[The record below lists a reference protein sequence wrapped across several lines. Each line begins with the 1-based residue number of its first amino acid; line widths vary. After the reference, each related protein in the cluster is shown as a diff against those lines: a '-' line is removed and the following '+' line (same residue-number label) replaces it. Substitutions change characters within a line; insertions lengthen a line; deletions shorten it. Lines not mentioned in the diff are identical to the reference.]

1 MLEGSAK
8 KYKKDIK
15 KEFIAMT
22 RETKR
27 EKRVKKIYSHVNQ
40 AQ

>member
-1 MLEGSAK
+1 MLEGSTK
-8 KYKKDIK
+8 KYKKDIT

-27 EKRVKKIYSHVNQ
+27 GKTGEENIFSC
-40 AQ
+40 

>member
-1 MLEGSAK
+1 MLEGSTK

-15 KEFIAMT
+15 KESIAMT

-27 EKRVKKIYSHVNQ
+27 GKRVTKIYSQVNQ